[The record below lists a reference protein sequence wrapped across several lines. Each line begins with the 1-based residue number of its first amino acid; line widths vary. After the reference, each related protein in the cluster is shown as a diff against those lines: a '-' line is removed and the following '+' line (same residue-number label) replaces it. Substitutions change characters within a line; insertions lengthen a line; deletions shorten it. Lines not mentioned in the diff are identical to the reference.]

1 MCQVTRAYD
10 SSRRREQ
17 ALETRERIAAAAR
30 ALFLAHGWAG
40 TRVRDVAREAQ
51 VSEPT
56 VYAAYGNKTGLALAL
71 VDSLDGPA
79 DPSRARAELEAAGDD
94 PVNQLRAMVAFD
106 RRLFEGGA
114 DVIVLLREAGRSE
127 PDLAAAYEEGR
138 ARGDRMRRATFSRW
152 PADCFRNGVDPDSA
166 ADIFA
171 ALSNA
176 DVYRVLTSERG
187 WPADCVET
195 WWLDA
200 LARLVLAESARS

>member
-1 MCQVTRAYD
+1 MTRSYD

-30 ALFLAHGWAG
+30 ASFLAHGWAG

-56 VYAAYGNKTGLALAL
+56 VYAAYGTKTGLALAL

-79 DPSRARAELEAAGDD
+79 DPRRARAELEAAGDD
-94 PVNQLRAMVAFD
+94 PEAQLRAMVAFD

-114 DVIVLLREAGRSE
+114 DVIGLLREAGRSE

-138 ARGDRMRRATFSRW
+138 ARGDRVRRATFTSW
-152 PADCFRNGVDPDSA
+152 PADRFRDGVDPESA
-166 ADIFA
+166 ADIYA
-171 ALSNA
+171 GLCNA

-187 WPADCVET
+187 WPAERVES

-200 LARLVLAESARS
+200 LVRLVLAHPTHS